1 MSGLRAILR
10 RFGGH
15 FGKARREREWAAE
28 FESHLEMDIADNLP
42 SGMSHE
48 EARRRA
54 LIRFGGVEPV
64 KESMRDRASLGW
76 AEEAL
81 RDIRYALRGL
91 RRSPGFAVVTLLSL
105 SLGLGASLAIFTIAD
120 NLLVRPLPYRDASR
134 LVMIWEADRKVPG
147 TEHNVVSPANYLDWK
162 SQNDVLADIAAVSP
176 ARSAVLI
183 ENGRAEEF
191 DAQSVT
197 ANFFPMLGVQPV
209 RGRLFTA
216 EEDGPGSTNC
226 PGLISYRLWQNWFG
240 GDENIVGRKVVINS
254 QPSTIVGVL
263 PPDFHF
269 LSRKTDLWG
278 CLGLNPALDYRK
290 TSGRWL
296 LVTGRL
302 RPNVNIGEARAHMTA
317 LAGRLEAAY
326 PAFDTNWT
334 ITIESM
340 RDALFPETR
349 TPLLVLLASVAMLLA
364 VACANVANMLLARY
378 GSRIREISVR
388 TSLGAERRR
397 VIRQLLTES
406 LVLGVGGG
414 ILGVMLAR
422 WAVTGLVAL
431 APQDLAQSAAIQ
443 VDLRIMGVAI
453 GLSLVTG
460 IFFGIAPA
468 LVTTRMDPASGL
480 RGGASGLR
488 TGRRLRMSLITAE
501 VALSVILLAGS
512 LLLFRSLAGLE
523 GVKIGFDPSNLLTF
537 RVSLTESRYMREA
550 PLRTQFFQQAIDQI
564 GELPGVRA
572 VSAASFLPF
581 SGPGAGTSVNIEGRP
596 PAKPGEELS
605 ATVQTVMPGYFHTLG
620 IPFLSGRDF
629 RDADNTPNSPY
640 RFIVNEA
647 FARQFLNGEQPL
659 GKRISVYMDTANP
672 FGEIIGVTGNAQ
684 EWWIDREPPP
694 TVYYI
699 HSHLAFPR
707 MIFVARADHDALSL
721 AEPARR
727 VIQRLNPVQP
737 IAEVRRMADV
747 LGENY
752 ARQKFSA
759 WLVSGFASVALL
771 LAAIGIYGLLAYS
784 VTARTREFGVRAA
797 LGADT
802 GRIVGLVLKT
812 GAGPVAFGLAIGIAG
827 AGAMSGLLKS
837 LLFGIAPHDPLT
849 FAIVPLLF
857 AVIALIAGIVPARR
871 AARLDPMEALRTE

>member
-1 MSGLRAILR
+1 MSGLRALLR
-10 RFGGH
+10 RLCGH

-42 SGMSHE
+42 SGMSPE
-48 EARRRA
+48 EARRQA

-76 AEEAL
+76 VDEAW

-91 RRSPGFAVVTLLSL
+91 RRSPGFAVITLLSL

-134 LVMIWEADRKVPG
+134 LVMIWESDRKMAG

-162 SQNDVLADIAAVSP
+162 SQNDVLEDIAALSP
-176 ARSAVLI
+176 VRSAVLI

-197 ANFFPMLGVQPV
+197 ANFFPMLGVRPV

-216 EEDGPGSTNC
+216 DEDRPGDTSC
-226 PGLISYRLWQNWFG
+226 PALISYRLWQNWFG
-240 GDENIVGRKVVINS
+240 GDENIVGQKVLINA

-263 PPDFHF
+263 APDFHF
-269 LSRKTDLWG
+269 LSRKTDIWG
-278 CLGLNPALDYRK
+278 CLGLNPAQDYRK

-296 LVTGRL
+296 LVAGRL
-302 RPNVNIGEARAHMTA
+302 RPGVNIDEARAHMTA

-334 ITIESM
+334 VNIESM
-340 RDALFPETR
+340 RDALYPETKA
-349 TPLLVLLASVAMLLA
+349 PLLVLLAAVAMLLA

-378 GSRIREISVR
+378 GARMREISVR

-406 LVLGVGGG
+406 LVLGLGGG
-414 ILGVMLAR
+414 MLGVMLAR
-422 WAVTGLVAL
+422 WAVAGLVAL
-431 APQDLAQSAAIQ
+431 APKDLAQSTAIH
-443 VDLRIMGVAI
+443 VDLRIMGIAF

-468 LVTTRMDPASGL
+468 LVTTRMDPATGL

-488 TGRRLRMSLITAE
+488 AGRHLRMWLITGE

-512 LLLFRSLAGLE
+512 LLLFRSLMGLE
-523 GVKIGFDPSNLLTF
+523 RVNIGFDPSNLLTF
-537 RVSLTESRYMREA
+537 RVSLNDSRYMKDDA
-550 PLRTQFFQQAIDQI
+550 LRTQFFQQAIDQI
-564 GELPGVRA
+564 GGLPGVRA

-596 PAKPGEELS
+596 PVKPGEELS
-605 ATVQTVMPGYFHTLG
+605 ATIQVVMPGYFRTLG
-620 IPFLSGRDF
+620 IPFRSGRDF
-629 RDADNTPNSPY
+629 SETDNTVNSPY

-647 FARQFLNGEQPL
+647 FARRFLNGERPL
-659 GKRISVYMDTANP
+659 GKRISVYMDTTNP

-684 EWWIDREPPP
+684 EWWVDREPPP
-694 TVYYI
+694 TVYYV
-699 HSHLAFPR
+699 HSHLNFPR
-707 MIFVARADHDALSL
+707 MVFVVRADHDALSL
-721 AEPARR
+721 AGPARR

-737 IAEVRRMADV
+737 VAEVRRMEDV

-752 ARQKFSA
+752 SRQKFSA
-759 WLVSGFASVALL
+759 WLVSGFAAVALL
-771 LAAIGIYGLLAYS
+771 LAAIGIYGLLAFS

-802 GRIVGLVLKT
+802 GRIVGLVLKS
-812 GAGPVAFGLAIGIAG
+812 GANPVLFGLMIGVAG
-827 AGAMSGLLKS
+827 AFALSGLLKS
-837 LLFGIAPHDPLT
+837 LLFGIAPRDPLT
-849 FAIVPLLF
+849 FAIVPLF
-857 AVIALIAGIVPARR
+857 FVVIALIAGVVPARR